1 MKDMKTKSLLLLLT
15 LAFAALYGCSPAPK
29 TNKCIAP
36 LPAGT
41 SVDNLTDCTIPVAFT
56 TDEFDWMG
64 GNLTLTVYN
73 EDLYDA
79 VEVSLMQV
87 GDTLIYRQEPIVI
100 TSLKEDDRGILEVN
114 GGLEEGGCWLVGY
127 EGGTY
132 RSMEWDDHSAYTE
145 LGKAQVALAEDFR
158 IIDCG
163 LNPED
168 PSDTISTG
176 QKLYLENLPDG
187 RKDFFS
193 LNTRVTIENGMITE
207 INRKWIP

>member
-1 MKDMKTKSLLLLLT
+1 MKDMKTKFLLSLLT
-15 LAFAALYGCSPAPK
+15 LAVAVLYSCSPAPK
-29 TNKCIAP
+29 SSKCIKP
-36 LPAGT
+36 LPAGV
-41 SVDNLTDCTIPVAFT
+41 SVENLTDCTIPVAFT

-64 GNLTLTVYN
+64 GNLTLMVYN
-73 EDLYDA
+73 EDLYD
-79 VEVSLMQV
+79 VVDVHQMQV

-100 TSLKEDDRGILEVN
+100 TKLEEDGHGTLEVN
-114 GGLEEGGCWLVGY
+114 GGLEEGGCWLAPF

-132 RSMEWDDHSAYTE
+132 RGMEWDEHSAYSE

-163 LNPED
+163 MNPED
-168 PSDTISTG
+168 PSDTITTG

-187 RKDFFS
+187 RKDFYQ